1 MSTVEPW
8 LYIVLLGLVLVVYA
22 KFVPKREQPS
32 KQTNVIKE
40 IEDTMEQFSAELEEE
55 NRQFLGLVSDM
66 KKEHDIHTAKLQGRI
81 EALEQQNRAVN
92 DQLSLLIRAEQK
104 RRDEPPSLKEEGLRQ
119 PILSASRSIVQEM
132 VVLNDAERD
141 KLSSSL
147 PADSHS
153 NQPERGPMNIRERYA
168 NVFHLYDQGKSTEYI
183 AKKLEMNKGE
193 VMLIIQLAKQ
203 EDQARV

>member
-1 MSTVEPW
+1 MEPW

-66 KKEHDIHTAKLQGRI
+66 KKEHDIHTSKLQGRI

-104 RRDEPPSLKEEGLRQ
+104 RRDDLPSLKEESLRQ

-132 VVLNDAERD
+132 VELNDAERD

-153 NQPERGPMNIRERYA
+153 SQPERGPMNIRERYA

>member
-1 MSTVEPW
+1 MEPW

-32 KQTNVIKE
+32 KQSNVIKE

-55 NRQFLGLVSDM
+55 NRQFLGLVADM

-81 EALEQQNRAVN
+81 EALEQQNRTVN

-104 RRDEPPSLKEEGLRQ
+104 RRDEPPSLKEETLRP

-132 VVLNDAERD
+132 VVSNDAERD
-141 KLSSSL
+141 KLSSS
-147 PADSHS
+147 PAADSIS